1 MQLNNSIT
9 KKNLNAFITLT
20 MSKGE
25 KQGLNKGQLNDLYK
39 NAVSV
44 FFFND
49 LEKAP
54 KISKQVVDYFWC
66 VLNPLYCQNNE
77 LENA

>member
-1 MQLNNSIT
+1 MTLTNATT
-9 KKNLNAFITLT
+9 KKNLDKFISLT

-25 KQGLNKGQLNDLYK
+25 KLGLKKSQLDDLYT
-39 NAVSV
+39 NAINV

-54 KISKQVVDYFWC
+54 KISGQVVDYFWC
-66 VLNPLYCQNNE
+66 GMNPLFY
-77 LENA
+77 

>member
-1 MQLNNSIT
+1 MTINNATT

-20 MSKGE
+20 MKKGK
-25 KQGLNKGQLNDLYK
+25 KQGLNKAQLDDLYK
-39 NAVSV
+39 NSINV

-54 KISKQVVDYFWC
+54 KITEQVVNFFWC
-66 VLNPLYCQNNE
+66 GMNPLYY
-77 LENA
+77 

>member
-1 MQLNNSIT
+1 MTINNATT
-9 KKNLNAFITLT
+9 KKNLNDFLALT

-25 KQGLNKGQLNDLYK
+25 KLGLNKSQLDSLYK
-39 NAVSV
+39 NAINV

-54 KISKQVVDYFWC
+54 KVTEQVVNYFWC
-66 VLNPLYCQNNE
+66 GMNPLFY
-77 LENA
+77 

>member
-1 MQLNNSIT
+1 MTINNATT
-9 KKNLNAFITLT
+9 KKNLNAFISLT

-25 KQGLNKGQLNDLYK
+25 KQGLKKSELDDLYK
-39 NAVSV
+39 NAINV

-54 KISKQVVDYFWC
+54 EISKQVVDFFWC
-66 VLNPLYCQNNE
+66 GMNPLFYQN
-77 LENA
+77 

>member
-1 MQLNNSIT
+1 MTINNATT

-20 MSKGE
+20 MNKGE
-25 KQGLNKGQLNDLYK
+25 KQGLNRGQLDDLYK
-39 NAVSV
+39 NAIGL

-54 KISKQVVDYFWC
+54 EINARVVDFFWC
-66 VLNPLYCQNNE
+66 GMNPLYY
-77 LENA
+77 

>member
-1 MQLNNSIT
+1 MMTINNMTT
-9 KKNLNAFITLT
+9 KKNLNDFIALT

-25 KQGLNKGQLNDLYK
+25 KLGLKESQLDDLYT
-39 NAVSV
+39 NAINV

-54 KISKQVVDYFWC
+54 KVTEQVVNYFWC
-66 VLNPLYCQNNE
+66 VLNPLYY
-77 LENA
+77 

>member
-1 MQLNNSIT
+1 MMTINNVTT
-9 KKNLNAFITLT
+9 KKNLNDFLTLT

-25 KQGLNKGQLNDLYK
+25 KLGLKKPQLDDLYT
-39 NAVSV
+39 NAINV

-54 KISKQVVDYFWC
+54 AIDDRTVDFFWC
-66 VLNPLYCQNNE
+66 GMNPLYY
-77 LENA
+77 

>member
-1 MQLNNSIT
+1 MMKLNNVTT

-20 MSKGE
+20 MQQGK
-25 KQGLNKGQLNDLYK
+25 KQGLKKSELDDLYN

-54 KISKQVVDYFWC
+54 KITNQVIDYFWC
-66 VLNPLYCQNNE
+66 VLNPLYY
-77 LENA
+77 